1 MARRVLTD
9 LTVSGDLTVDGYLDY
24 SDLNTTTS
32 SSSVPDY
39 SDLKVNPVGYLL
51 INVGGTEYKV
61 PYYNT

>member
-24 SDLNTTTS
+24 SSLNTQAS
-32 SSSVPDY
+32 SSSSASY
-39 SDLKVNPVGYLL
+39 SDLKVVPVGYLL